1 MSAFDDSQELPEVRL
16 KDLRAGLPP
25 VHVLGRVV
33 TVSRREITG
42 KNDGRRRTV
51 LSGLLSDGT
60 ATVRFTWWDPPA
72 EGIDRGTV
80 LRAVNAQVRE
90 FRERPELSFGW
101 STRIQPASDFDLPS
115 PDTADLPLR
124 RVAELEP
131 RAEGFRLEVRVVNVP
146 QRTVA
151 VGEERRV
158 VHSGQ
163 LADGSG
169 SIPFTAWVDFR
180 LKPGDTVQVVGGYVR
195 VFRGSPE
202 VTLDERSHV
211 EGIPPEHVPPSP
223 ASLTPTV
230 SVGVLEAK
238 GGGSD
243 VQTEGLVVGVGSPS
257 GVVRRCPTCARIL
270 RDGVCRLH
278 GAVSGEPD
286 FRIRALLDD
295 GTGVA
300 TVNLPRELSE
310 KLSGRTLSQLVDRL
324 QNQPDPAG
332 IEQDLRA
339 DLLGRRVR
347 IRGRARADDFGLAVF
362 PTSCEE
368 VPSNPGPATAL
379 LALRLAERPR

>member
-1 MSAFDDSQELPEVRL
+1 VSAFDDPQELPEVRL

-33 TVSRREITG
+33 TLSRKEITG
-42 KNDGRRRTV
+42 KNDGRRHTV

-60 ATVRFTWWDPPA
+60 ATIRFTWWDPPA

-80 LRAVNAQVRE
+80 LRAVSAQVRE

-101 STRIQPASDFDLPS
+101 STRIQPASELDLPS

-124 RVAELEP
+124 SVAELGP
-131 RAEGFRLEVRVVNVP
+131 RDEGFRLEVRVVNVT

-158 VHSGQ
+158 VHSGR

-180 LKPGDTVQVVGGYVR
+180 LKSGDTVQVVGGYVR
-195 VFRGSPE
+195 QFRGVPE

-211 EGIPPEHVPPSP
+211 EGIPPQRVPPTP
-223 ASLTPTV
+223 ASLAPIV
-230 SVGVLEAK
+230 SVGALEAK
-238 GGGSD
+238 GGGAD
-243 VQTEGLVVGVGSPS
+243 VETEGLVVGLGSPS

-270 RDGVCRLH
+270 RDGACRLH
-278 GAVSGEPD
+278 GAVNGNPD
-286 FRIRALLDD
+286 LRIRVHLDD

-310 KLSGRTLSQLVDRL
+310 KLTGRTLSQLVERL
-324 QNQPDPAG
+324 ESRPDPSL

-339 DLLGRRVR
+339 QLIGRRLRV
-347 IRGRARADDFGLAVF
+347 RGRARVDDFGLALF
-362 PTSCEE
+362 PIVCEE
-368 VPSNPGPATAL
+368 VPARPEPALDAL
-379 LALRLAERPR
+379 AHRLSERVP